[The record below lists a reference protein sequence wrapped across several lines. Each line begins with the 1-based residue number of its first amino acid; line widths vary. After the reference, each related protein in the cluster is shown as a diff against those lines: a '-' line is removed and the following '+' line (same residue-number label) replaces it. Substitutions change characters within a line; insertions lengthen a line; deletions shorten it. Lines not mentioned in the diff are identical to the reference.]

1 MNMNNDEI
9 RKETFGKF
17 ENEEDFEYEKSFTD
31 VGEKR
36 NSNARNKKNKKSEK
50 TNTKGDK
57 KAEKSTKPS
66 VIDKLKSAFVKEKK
80 TDIPESW
87 TGQTTV
93 VDILAPSSVDNGSRD
108 YIVVDGVYHTY
119 LYVAGYGYR
128 TKNEGAWLSP
138 LVEAGDNI
146 GISFSFKKMP
156 RDKILSRII
165 GVIENARVFR
175 FQISQNTITD
185 IIKVPVRIKG
195 HIALTIC

>member
-9 RKETFGKF
+9 RKETFGRF
-17 ENEEDFEYEKSFTD
+17 ENEEEFQNEKNFTD
-31 VGEKR
+31 VEEKR
-36 NSNARNKKNKKSEK
+36 NDKAGNKQSKKSEK
-50 TNTKGDK
+50 TKTKGNK
-57 KAEKSTKPS
+57 KTEKRSKPS
-66 VIDKLKSAFVKEKK
+66 LIDKIKSVFVKEKG

-138 LVEAGDNI
+138 LV
-146 GISFSFKKMP
+146 
-156 RDKILSRII
+156 
-165 GVIENARVFR
+165 
-175 FQISQNTITD
+175 
-185 IIKVPVRIKG
+185 
-195 HIALTIC
+195 